1 MLDVFS
7 KYAWVKPIKNK
18 TSDTVAKA
26 FKEIFN
32 ESNRRPKKLWT
43 DRGGEFI
50 GLIDQTPGETGEFD
64 CPNCG
69 KSNKNKSGLTQHL
82 SRFCPVLF
90 PDKAKENTTKLKDI
104 ILYHT
109 EGKNKATIAERFVK
123 TIKGK
128 MWKYM
133 TENNTKKII
142 DVLDDLVNEYNN
154 TEHSTIKMTPFEAS
168 RKENEDKVFKTA
180 YIVDGA
186 KKDIKKEISKIDLK
200 VNDRVRITRKKKEGA
215 KGYEANWSD
224 EIFKIREIKKTIPL
238 TFLLSDAKDHH
249 IKGPFYK
256 QEIQKTKYDFNADD
270 GYREPRT
277 KENARIGKEAY
288 LKEIVRQREK
298 KQRAAA
304 RAKEQKG
311 KGLGLAS
318 ELPDKV
324 LSNFD
329 LEEVAK
335 DFPFWRGIFSR
346 DQLPKKP
353 NIRECGILNLDSMD
367 GRGTHWVA
375 WYKNKNTK
383 YYFDSYGI
391 RPPKEMHKY
400 LKSPIFYNTI
410 KIQEPG
416 TYICGHLCIY
426 VLEELNEGKDLLPVV
441 LKLKELKE
449 EGQI

>member
-1 MLDVFS
+1 M
-7 KYAWVKPIKNK
+7 
-18 TSDTVAKA
+18 
-26 FKEIFN
+26 
-32 ESNRRPKKLWT
+32 
-43 DRGGEFI
+43 
-50 GLIDQTPGETGEFD
+50 GEFD
-64 CPNCG
+64 CPHCG

-82 SRFCPVLF
+82 NRFCPVLF
-90 PDKAKENTTKLKDI
+90 PEKAKENTTKLRNI

-109 EGKNKATIAERFVK
+109 EGKNKAAIAERFVK

-133 TENNTKKII
+133 TENKTKKII
-142 DVLDDLVNEYNN
+142 DVLDDLVDEYNN
-154 TEHSTIKMTPFEAS
+154 TEHSTIRMTPKEAS
-168 RKENEDKVFKTA
+168 KWENKEKVFNTA
-180 YIVDGA
+180 FKIDET
-186 KKDIKKEISKIDLK
+186 KRDIEKEISKIDLK

-224 EIFKIREIKKTIPL
+224 EIFKIREIKKTKPL

-249 IKGPFYK
+249 IIGPFYK
-256 QEIQKTKYDFNADD
+256 QEIQKTEYDFDADD
-270 GYREPRT
+270 GYKEPRT

-304 RAKEQKG
+304 RKKEEKEG
-311 KGLGLAS
+311 GSLAS
-318 ELPDKV
+318 KLPDKV

-329 LEEVAK
+329 LEKVAK

-346 DQLPKKP
+346 NQLPKKP
-353 NIRECGILNLDSMD
+353 NIRECGILNLDSVD
-367 GRGTHWVA
+367 GPGTHWVA
-375 WYKNKNTK
+375 WYKNKGTK

-391 RPPKEMHKY
+391 QPPEEMHKY
-400 LKSPIFYNTI
+400 LKSPILYNSI
-410 KIQEPG
+410 QIQELG
-416 TYICGHLCIY
+416 DYICGHLCIY
-426 VLEELNEGKDLLPVV
+426 VLEELNDGKDLLPVV